1 MGAQRVLEVPLPETA
16 PPAPDD
22 VELLKTAFQAIVGLR
37 FAGDESWRRVQSRL
51 ESEGWTVRCGLT
63 WHVEARRGRELE
75 EACGA
80 TRDEAFA
87 RVDQTTRGAA
97 VEGCP

>member
-1 MGAQRVLEVPLPETA
+1 MSAQRILEVPLPETA
-16 PPAPDD
+16 RPAPDD
-22 VELLKTAFQAIVGLR
+22 VELLQAAFQAIVGLR
-37 FAGDESWRRVQSRL
+37 YPGGDAWKRVQRRL
-51 ESEGWTVRCGLT
+51 ESEGWSVRCGLT

-87 RVDQTTRGAA
+87 RVDQTTRVAA
-97 VEGCP
+97 MEGCP